1 MKRQMHSS
9 NQLTN
14 LRKNQNLTTLTYLKF
29 FDHNVLHYLKVFYKE
44 LYVTRY
50 WYVNWA
56 MVVHINIQGPLN

>member
-1 MKRQMHSS
+1 MAPAQSVILLDGELDLDDNK
-9 NQLTN
+9 
-14 LRKNQNLTTLTYLKF
+14 KYLVVVKS
-29 FDHNVLHYLKVFYKE
+29 KE